1 MFFYE
6 KTTLLSTIF
15 AWFTDTEVILTDCRV
30 LISARFDSHNSVLY
44 LRGQVK
50 SFRLFEKT
58 KADMDIIPY
67 RLFLSFV
74 GANPLGLSAF
84 QPTQKLE
91 PIYKKSCPL

>member
-1 MFFYE
+1 M
-6 KTTLLSTIF
+6 F

-50 SFRLFEKT
+50 FFRLFEKT

-67 RLFLSFV
+67 RLFIVFCWS
-74 GANPLGLSAF
+74 
-84 QPTQKLE
+84 
-91 PIYKKSCPL
+91 KSIRIISLPASPKA